1 MGKKKAA
8 APPVAEFWNEED
20 FYRNETETENCFE
33 ALLQVLR
40 DHALIDWIKSN
51 EGSRYAPDI
60 AAGIQAVLI
69 SDFEENL
76 RRGELELR
84 QLRALAD
91 EARAAAMERLP

>member
-1 MGKKKAA
+1 MGKKMKE
-8 APPVAEFWNEED
+8 PFWTNED
-20 FYRNETETENCFE
+20 FVRNETETENCFE
-33 ALLQVLR
+33 TLLLVLG
-40 DHALIDWIKSN
+40 DHALIDWVKSN
-51 EGSRYAPDI
+51 EAARYSPDI

-91 EARAAAMERLP
+91 EARTAAAENL